1 MIENFLLMTIVANY
15 GLSSIPWWCYLIGLL
30 FLFGFVKKRL
40 NQTIHKHALNGKLK
54 AIKKLAN
61 SKGIDCLE
69 TRDLE
74 GCSPLHY
81 AALSGHKEIVEFL
94 LNKNVNIN
102 PLDKGGISPLFGA
115 VLGGHIEII
124 NILLKNGA
132 DKSFINDEG
141 ESLLDFALKHTFQ
154 KNLFLLNG
162 YEGMVKCVDYLRSL
176 DIKTNAN
183 NSILLAAKTGNFESI
198 KEHLASGI
206 DINEK
211 VNEQTP
217 LSWSVTR
224 GDTQISKYL
233 IFHGANIGD
242 MCADGSTL
250 LDVAIQNDDKEII
263 EILSGQNAKKTC
275 GRCCKIFSYKDVRKL
290 WCAPLFVLKLFR
302 MHPGDEGHR
311 LYCIRCSR
319 RQNIGI
325 VFLATMFG
333 SLGLIF
339 IIGLVK
345 GIVK

>member
-1 MIENFLLMTIVANY
+1 MIENFLLMSIVANY
-15 GLSSIPWWCYLIGLL
+15 ELSSIPWWCYLIGFL

-69 TRDLE
+69 ARDLE

-102 PLDKGGISPLFGA
+102 PLDKGGMSPLFGG

-132 DKSFINDEG
+132 DKNIINEDG
-141 ESLLDFALKHTFQ
+141 ETVLDYALTHAYPQNIFVTGSCDKILECVEYL
-154 KNLFLLNG
+154 KNLGF
-162 YEGMVKCVDYLRSL
+162 
-176 DIKTNAN
+176 KTNADK
-183 NSILLAAKTGNFESI
+183 SIILAAQTGNFDSV
-198 KEHLASGI
+198 KQHLASGG
-206 DINEK
+206 D
-211 VNEQTP
+211 VNKNKDGLSP
-217 LSWSVTR
+217 LSWAVTR
-224 GDTQISKYL
+224 GDRDIAKYL
-233 IFHGANIGD
+233 ISHGANIGD
-242 MCADGSTL
+242 IYADGSTL
-250 LDVAIQNDDKEII
+250 LDVAIFYDDKEMV
-263 EILSGQNAKKTC
+263 EILNGENAKKTC
-275 GRCCKIFSYKDVRKL
+275 GGCRKIFPYKDVRKL
-290 WCAPLFVLKLFR
+290 WRIPLFVLKLCR
-302 MHPGDEGHR
+302 VHPGDEGDR
-311 LYCIRCSR
+311 LYCFRCSCS
-319 RQNIGI
+319 QNFGT